1 MKRIVIPVLIL
12 FFLSMSA
19 INVYSSDKVTKTYN
33 IKDFSSI
40 NISSGMNLNVTQSDT
55 YGIEIKADEN
65 DFKYLRVEKKGEIL
79 KIYFHRDFFSF
90 FKRHHKVEINIQMPA
105 LTGLDLSGG
114 SNANIKMD
122 NASKSFSAELS
133 GGSYLKGN
141 LTCGDVSFDFSGGS
155 KVNLTGKGKDIKIE
169 GSGGSKFNLKD
180 FSVDNVEA
188 DMSGGSYATV
198 TMNGTLNT
206 EQSGG
211 SRITYYGNMSLG
223 QTDFSGGSG
232 VSKGD

>member
-1 MKRIVIPVLIL
+1 MKKLLIPALIL
-12 FFLSMSA
+12 LFISIST
-19 INVYSSDKVTKTYN
+19 IDSYSSDKVTKTYN
-33 IKDFSSI
+33 YKDFSAVS
-40 NISSGMNLNVTQSDT
+40 ISSGMYLNVTQADT
-55 YGIEIKADEN
+55 YSIEINADES
-65 DFKYLRVEKKGEIL
+65 DFKYLRVEKKGDAL
-79 KIYFHRDFFSF
+79 KIYFHRNFFSF

-133 GGSYLKGN
+133 GGSHLEGN

-155 KVNLTGKGKDIKIE
+155 KVNLTGKGKDIKID

-180 FSVDNVEA
+180 FLVDNVEA
-188 DMSGGSYATV
+188 DMSGGSHATV